1 VITDRR
7 KPEHV
12 PLSTQEHHRI
22 RGGPQQIADLLA
34 MSKADDI
41 ELELARPR
49 DCARAADLP

>member
-1 VITDRR
+1 MITDRR